1 MTYKERQKDV
11 QEALF
16 DHSQLG
22 GKFKG
27 NYQSSSVV
35 PSFE

>member
-22 GKFKG
+22 GKLKVIIIHPMIVL
-27 NYQSSSVV
+27 S
-35 PSFE
+35 